1 MKKKSLALAFAVIL
15 PLFCLFFCAFSIDE
29 QSSLKSLT
37 KPYITTY
44 ECTAARLGNEDI
56 MEKYEYIRITF
67 LDDKELEVSLKRK
80 KGKRTSYKC
89 GYTYDEKTSRFSAE
103 LGILGFRFKQDAKI
117 ENGKFTVCM
126 PILGRTLLMN
136 FKS

>member
-1 MKKKSLALAFAVIL
+1 MKIKSVMLILLL
-15 PLFCLFFCAFSIDE
+15 PLFGLLLCAFTIDE

-44 ECTAARLGNEDI
+44 ECTAARLGNQDI
-56 MEKYEYIRITF
+56 MEKYEYIKVT
-67 LDDKELEVSLKRK
+67 LLNDKELEVSLKRK
-80 KGKRTSYKC
+80 NGKKTSYRC
-89 GYTYDEKTSRFSAE
+89 EYTYDEKKNSFSAE
-103 LGILGFRFKQDAKI
+103 LGILGFRFKQDTKI

-136 FKS
+136 FQS

>member
-1 MKKKSLALAFAVIL
+1 MRKRIIRIAIL
-15 PLFCLFFCAFSIDE
+15 LPIICLIFCGFTIDE
-29 QSSLKSLT
+29 SSSLKSLT

-44 ECTAARLGNEDI
+44 ECTAARLGNENI

-80 KGKRTSYKC
+80 NGKKKSYTC
-89 GYTYDEKTSRFSAE
+89 EYHYDEKTSRFNAE

-136 FKS
+136 FQS

>member
-1 MKKKSLALAFAVIL
+1 MKTRSIKIAILL
-15 PLFCLFFCAFSIDE
+15 PLLCLLFCGFTIDE
-29 QSSLKSLT
+29 SSSLKSLT

-44 ECTAARLGNEDI
+44 ECTAARLGNENI
-56 MEKYEYIRITF
+56 MEKYEYIKITF
-67 LDDKELEVSLKRK
+67 LNDKELEVSLKRK
-80 KGKRTSYKC
+80 NGKKKSYTC
-89 GYTYDEKTSRFSAE
+89 EYHYDEKTSRFNAE

-136 FKS
+136 FQS

>member
-1 MKKKSLALAFAVIL
+1 MKTRSLMIALLLPFLIL
-15 PLFCLFFCAFSIDE
+15 LFCGFTIDE
-29 QSSLKSLT
+29 SNSLKSLT

-44 ECTAARLGNEDI
+44 ECTAARLGNENI
-56 MEKYEYIRITF
+56 MEKYDYIKITF
-67 LDDKELEVSLKRK
+67 LNDKELEVSLKRK
-80 KGKRTSYKC
+80 NCKKQSYVC
-89 GYTYDEKTSRFSAE
+89 EYQYDEKTSRFNAE

-136 FKS
+136 FQS

>member
-1 MKKKSLALAFAVIL
+1 MKTKSIKIILLL
-15 PLFCLFFCAFSIDE
+15 PLLCLFLCAFTIDE
-29 QSSLKSLT
+29 STSIKSLT

-56 MEKYEYIRITF
+56 MEKYDYIKITF
-67 LDDKELEVSLKRK
+67 LDDKELEISLKRK
-80 KGKRTSYKC
+80 NGKKKSYTC
-89 GYTYDEKTSRFSAE
+89 EYRYDEKTKRFNAE

-136 FKS
+136 FQS